1 MRMAPDL
8 DMRFKGMGS
17 QASYAG
23 SGVSFGL

>member
-8 DMRFKGMGS
+8 NMGFMGMGS
-17 QASYAG
+17 RAPCAG